1 MNNKRSFD
9 VISVQIVLYVLF
21 VIISLSAIL
30 SIDNYMHRR
39 MMYINSLFLNET
51 SKIHLN
57 DILKSKIS
65 DAHST
70 LLSYTHALS
79 FNEMDK
85 LEKRMSKDVEEIS
98 KLLFILEQ
106 GGTYIDSVDVKYDK
120 QSKITF
126 NIDYINHNKGKYNI
140 QVLDLRAKL
149 IEIEHFI
156 DEFRNLVI
164 DGILAF
170 QSNSVD
176 RVMAATRQRSFAVKS
191 LASFF
196 TRVNESSNRM
206 YKEAGDS
213 EKRIKAY
220 IDATATKFRSTKLK
234 MNAILA
240 FLLIGSGILMFYRVS
255 RVVKSRAEVSEEL
268 NRVNSSQEE
277 LIKQRTME
285 LETEVRIRKQ
295 KELESVSK
303 ARFLMDVIESLEHPF
318 YVIDVETY
326 EIELANNAAYDVIG
340 NRGSTCYELTH
351 HSNHPCDGLDH
362 PCPLKKKLPK
372 QVLPLPWSMFMW

>member
-85 LEKRMSKDVEEIS
+85 LEKKRMSKDVEEIS

-240 FLLIGSGILMFYRVS
+240 FFAYRFGYPNVLSGVQS
-255 RVVKSRAEVSEEL
+255 
-268 NRVNSSQEE
+268 
-277 LIKQRTME
+277 
-285 LETEVRIRKQ
+285 
-295 KELESVSK
+295 
-303 ARFLMDVIESLEHPF
+303 
-318 YVIDVETY
+318 
-326 EIELANNAAYDVIG
+326 
-340 NRGSTCYELTH
+340 C
-351 HSNHPCDGLDH
+351 
-362 PCPLKKKLPK
+362 
-372 QVLPLPWSMFMW
+372 